1 MGKTA
6 LAEFSKARTTGK
18 GVIEGSFSRRGRIGD
33 RFLGFRRSLALL
45 KPLGSDE
52 SGRKI
57 TGV

>member
-6 LAEFSKARTTGK
+6 LAEFSKAWTTGK
-18 GVIEGSFSRRGRIGD
+18 GVIEGSFSRRGRVGYQ
-33 RFLGFRRSLALL
+33 FLGLRRSPDLL